1 MEKWLQIPQAQM
13 DVLPDY
19 IEKQKT
25 RLMTIYQVPSFQV
38 VGGGDLETQK
48 ENIKGN
54 IHLNTLS

>member
-1 MEKWLQIPQAQM
+1 M
-13 DVLPDY
+13 D
-19 IEKQKT
+19 EGCS

-48 ENIKGN
+48 EDIKGN